1 VTDGRVGDLLST
13 TQIADNESLFS
24 DFGTHTYQLQITY
37 TSTTGQRN
45 QVLMSQPQ
53 MVTILAGPIATAT
66 ANLTLGQL
74 LTADSASFN
83 YAIDPAN
90 DQITNQVIT
99 IFNNTTGLVV
109 DTLSLSNNLSGT
121 ANANGTLLPETEYR
135 AELIAD
141 LNGVSTSM
149 TMLNFKTLPTNLN
162 DSQI

>member
-1 VTDGRVGDLLST
+1 VTDGRVGDLLSS
-13 TQIADNESLFS
+13 TQIAGNESLFS

-109 DTLSLSNNLSGT
+109 DTLSLSNILSGT
-121 ANANGTLLPETEYR
+121 VIANGTLLPETEYR